1 MYISSNIGQAT
12 FNDLTNST
20 ILGISTMAAA
30 TFAASES
37 IHHDIMRDSTCLV
50 IPAATTIAVISTLA
64 TTGSVQVV
72 KTTASMPV
80 KSYSTAIQPTSNDI
94 LTDPASAVMPAAT
107 TVTTS
112 STLAA
117 VEPINDQVMN
127 RTDSFELLPAL
138 KATATKANISKRNRT
153 TERAKGNNTS
163 DSKTFV

>member
-1 MYISSNIGQAT
+1 MYVSSNIGQAT

-20 ILGISTMAAA
+20 TLGISTMAAA

-50 IPAATTIAVISTLA
+50 IPAATTTAVISTLA

-80 KSYSTAIQPTSNDI
+80 KSYSTAIQPTSKDI

-127 RTDSFELLPAL
+127 RTDGFELLPAL
-138 KATATKANISKRNRT
+138 KDTATKANISKRNRT
-153 TERAKGNNTS
+153 TEIAKGSNTS